1 MDEMVSVDVGQMLQI
16 TWSGSSRSAVQ
27 GRQEE
32 EPRGNGRGKGDRL
45 GGKGGKSDLA
55 GNNNSNP

>member
-1 MDEMVSVDVGQMLQI
+1 MMSIDVGQMLQI

-27 GRQEE
+27 GLQEE
-32 EPRGNGRGKGDRL
+32 EPRGREREGRQP